1 MKQYFKKKYILFI
14 ISLVTIGILATIKI
28 NFPNN
33 NCGYQVYESQYT
45 LDNGYRFTNIQVRG
59 MKDKNLEK
67 KINES
72 LNSCFYILS
81 DAWFGEGKTK
91 AEKLLIHCQTDKYLS
106 VEYIW
111 DYITVDYLYWHLC
124 VTVDVQSGE
133 LICLDDL
140 IDVNEDFALFVKN
153 GNILRKSASV
163 LLDETA
169 EQVSKRVNDYF
180 SKSKVKYILWYF
192 KQFTKEYMYGD
203 YYRKNNYDMTVEEP
217 SLYQN
222 YFYLEEGTLCFKEQG
237 SNSDWDDKVIVKISI
252 DDIEDYLKVPKW

>member
-1 MKQYFKKKYILFI
+1 MKQLIKKKYIVVTFLIILGTLVFI
-14 ISLVTIGILATIKI
+14 RI
-28 NFPNN
+28 NIPKN

-45 LDNGYRFTNIQVRG
+45 LDNGYSFANIQVRG

-81 DAWFGEGKTK
+81 DTWFGEGKTK

-111 DYITVDYLYWHLC
+111 DYITADYLYWHLC

-140 IDVNEDFALFVKN
+140 IDVNEDFALYVKN
-153 GNILRKSASV
+153 GAILRKSASEF
-163 LLDETA
+163 LEETA
-169 EQVSKRVNDYF
+169 EQVSKRANDF
-180 SKSKVKYILWYF
+180 FAKKDIDFILFYF
-192 KQFTKEYMYGD
+192 KQFTKEYMYGE
-203 YYRKNNYDMTVEEP
+203 YYRKNGYNMIDWET
-217 SLYQN
+217 SLYQD
-222 YFYLEEGTLCFKEQG
+222 YFYLEEGTLCFKDWG
-237 SNSDWDDKVIVKISI
+237 GNSDWDDDVIVKVRI

>member
-1 MKQYFKKKYILFI
+1 MKRYFKNKYILFI
-14 ISLVTIGILATIKI
+14 ISLITIGILTIIGI
-28 NFPNN
+28 NIPKN

-45 LDNGYRFTNIQVRG
+45 LDNGYSFANIQVRG

-81 DAWFGEGKTK
+81 DTWFGEGKTK

-111 DYITVDYLYWHLC
+111 DYITADYLYWHLC

-140 IDVNEDFALFVKN
+140 IDVNEDFAMFVKN

-217 SLYQN
+217 SLYQH
-222 YFYLEEGTLCFKEQG
+222 YFYLEEGILCFKDDI
-237 SNSDWDDKVIVKISI
+237 SDSGWDDTVKVRISI

>member
-1 MKQYFKKKYILFI
+1 MKQLIKKKYIVVTFLIVLGTLVFI
-14 ISLVTIGILATIKI
+14 RI
-28 NFPNN
+28 NIPKN

-45 LDNGYRFTNIQVRG
+45 LDNGYSFANIQVRG

-81 DAWFGEGKTK
+81 DTWFGEGKTK

-111 DYITVDYLYWHLC
+111 DYITADYLYWHLC

-140 IDVNEDFALFVKN
+140 IDVNEDFAMFVKN

-217 SLYQN
+217 SLYQH
-222 YFYLEEGTLCFKEQG
+222 YFYLEEGILCFKDDI
-237 SNSDWDDKVIVKISI
+237 SDSGWDDTVIVRISI

>member
-192 KQFTKEYMYGD
+192 KQFTKEYLYGD

>member
-192 KQFTKEYMYGD
+192 KQFTKEYLYGD

-237 SNSDWDDKVIVKISI
+237 SNSDWDDKVIVKIMI

>member
-45 LDNGYRFTNIQVRG
+45 LDNRYSFPNIQVCG

-72 LNSCFYILS
+72 LNSCFYIFS
-81 DAWFGEGKTK
+81 DTWFGEGKTK
-91 AEKLLIHCQTDKYLS
+91 TEKLLIHCQTDKYLS

-192 KQFTKEYMYGD
+192 KQFTKEYLYGD

>member
-14 ISLVTIGILATIKI
+14 ISLVTIGILTIIGI
-28 NFPNN
+28 NIPKN

-45 LDNGYRFTNIQVRG
+45 LDNGYSFANIQVRG

-81 DAWFGEGKTK
+81 DTWFGEGKTK

-111 DYITVDYLYWHLC
+111 DYITADYLYWHLC

-140 IDVNEDFALFVKN
+140 IDVNEDFAMFVKN

-217 SLYQN
+217 SLYQH
-222 YFYLEEGTLCFKEQG
+222 YFYLEEGILCFKDDI
-237 SNSDWDDKVIVKISI
+237 SDSGWDDTVKVRISI
-252 DDIEDYLKVPKW
+252 EDRKSVV

>member
-1 MKQYFKKKYILFI
+1 MKQLIKKKYIVVTFLIVLGTLVFI
-14 ISLVTIGILATIKI
+14 RI
-28 NFPNN
+28 NIPKN

-45 LDNGYRFTNIQVRG
+45 LDNGYSFANIQVRG

-81 DAWFGEGKTK
+81 DTWFGEGKTK

-111 DYITVDYLYWHLC
+111 DYITADYLYWHLC

-140 IDVNEDFALFVKN
+140 IDVNEDFAMFVKN

-203 YYRKNNYDMTVEEP
+203 YYRKNNYDMKTEEI

-222 YFYLEEGTLCFKEQG
+222 YFYLEEGILCFKDDI
-237 SNSDWDDKVIVKISI
+237 SDSGWDDTVIVRISI

>member
-1 MKQYFKKKYILFI
+1 MKRYFKNKYILFI
-14 ISLVTIGILATIKI
+14 ISLITIGILTIIRI
-28 NFPNN
+28 NIPKN

-45 LDNGYRFTNIQVRG
+45 LDNGYTFANIQVRG

-111 DYITVDYLYWHLC
+111 DYITADYLYWHLC

-140 IDVNEDFALFVKN
+140 IDVNEDYALYMKN
-153 GNILRKSASV
+153 GCILRKSASEF
-163 LLDETA
+163 LEETT
-169 EQVSKRVNDYF
+169 EEVSKSVNDYF
-180 SKSKVKYILWYF
+180 SRSKVEYIMVF
-192 KQFTKEYMYGD
+192 
-203 YYRKNNYDMTVEEP
+203 
-217 SLYQN
+217 
-222 YFYLEEGTLCFKEQG
+222 
-237 SNSDWDDKVIVKISI
+237 
-252 DDIEDYLKVPKW
+252 

>member
-14 ISLVTIGILATIKI
+14 ISLVTIGILTIIGI
-28 NFPNN
+28 NIPKN

-45 LDNGYRFTNIQVRG
+45 LDNGYSFANIQVRG

-111 DYITVDYLYWHLC
+111 DYITADYLYWHLC

-217 SLYQN
+217 SLYQH
-222 YFYLEEGTLCFKEQG
+222 YFYLEEGILCFKDDI
-237 SNSDWDDKVIVKISI
+237 SDSGWDDTVKVRISI

>member
-81 DAWFGEGKTK
+81 DTWFGEGKTK

-153 GNILRKSASV
+153 GNVLRKSASV

-180 SKSKVKYILWYF
+180 SKSKVEYILWYF

-203 YYRKNNYDMTVEEP
+203 YYRKNNYDMKTEEI

-222 YFYLEEGTLCFKEQG
+222 YFYLEEGILCFKDDI
-237 SNSDWDDKVIVKISI
+237 SDSGWDDTVIVRISI

>member
-1 MKQYFKKKYILFI
+1 MKQLIKKKYIVVTFLIVLGTLVFI
-14 ISLVTIGILATIKI
+14 RI
-28 NFPNN
+28 NIPKN

-45 LDNGYRFTNIQVRG
+45 LDNGYSFANIQVRG

-81 DAWFGEGKTK
+81 DTWFGEGKTK

-111 DYITVDYLYWHLC
+111 DYITADYLYWHLC

-140 IDVNEDFALFVKN
+140 IDVNEDFAMFVKN

-180 SKSKVKYILWYF
+180 SKSKVEYILWYF

-203 YYRKNNYDMTVEEP
+203 YYRKNNYDMKTEEI

-222 YFYLEEGTLCFKEQG
+222 YFYLEEGILCFKDDI
-237 SNSDWDDKVIVKISI
+237 SDSGWDDTVIVRISI

>member
-1 MKQYFKKKYILFI
+1 MKRYFKNKYILFI
-14 ISLVTIGILATIKI
+14 ISLITIGILTIIGI
-28 NFPNN
+28 NIPKN

-45 LDNGYRFTNIQVRG
+45 LDNGYSFANIQVRG

-81 DAWFGEGKTK
+81 DTWFGEGKTK

-111 DYITVDYLYWHLC
+111 DYITADYLYWHLC

-140 IDVNEDFALFVKN
+140 IDVNEDFAMFVKN

-169 EQVSKRVNDYF
+169 EEVSKRANEFFAKKDIDFILDYF
-180 SKSKVKYILWYF
+180 E
-192 KQFTKEYMYGD
+192 QFTKEYMYGE
-203 YYRKNNYDMTVEEP
+203 YYRKNNYDMKAKEI

-222 YFYLEEGTLCFKEQG
+222 YFYLEEGALCFKDWV
-237 SNSDWDDKVIVKISI
+237 SNSDWDDKVIVKIMI

>member
-1 MKQYFKKKYILFI
+1 MKQLIKKKYIVVTFLIVLGTLVFI
-14 ISLVTIGILATIKI
+14 RI
-28 NFPNN
+28 NIPKN

-45 LDNGYRFTNIQVRG
+45 LDNGYSFANIQVRG

-81 DAWFGEGKTK
+81 DTWFGEGKTK

-111 DYITVDYLYWHLC
+111 DYITADYLYWHLC

-140 IDVNEDFALFVKN
+140 IDVNEDFAMFVKN

-180 SKSKVKYILWYF
+180 SKSKVEYILWYF

-203 YYRKNNYDMTVEEP
+203 YYRKNNYDMKTEEI

-222 YFYLEEGTLCFKEQG
+222 YFYLEEGILCFKDDI
-237 SNSDWDDKVIVKISI
+237 SDSGWDDTVKVRISI

>member
-111 DYITVDYLYWHLC
+111 DYITADYLYWHLC

-140 IDVNEDFALFVKN
+140 IDVNEDFALYVKN

-169 EQVSKRVNDYF
+169 EEVSKRANDF
-180 SKSKVKYILWYF
+180 FAKKNIDFILDYF
-192 KQFTKEYMYGD
+192 KQFTKEYMYGE
-203 YYRKNNYDMTVEEP
+203 YYRKNGYNMIDWET
-217 SLYQN
+217 SLYQD
-222 YFYLEEGTLCFKEQG
+222 YFYLEEGTLCFKDWG
-237 SNSDWDDKVIVKISI
+237 GNSDWDDDVIVKVRI

>member
-81 DAWFGEGKTK
+81 DTWFGEGKTK

-111 DYITVDYLYWHLC
+111 DYITADYLYWHLC

-140 IDVNEDFALFVKN
+140 IDVNEDFALYVKN
-153 GNILRKSASV
+153 GAILRKSASEF
-163 LLDETA
+163 LEETA
-169 EQVSKRVNDYF
+169 EQVSKRANDF
-180 SKSKVKYILWYF
+180 FAKKDIDFILFYF
-192 KQFTKEYMYGD
+192 KQFTKEYMYGE
-203 YYRKNNYDMTVEEP
+203 YYRKNGYNMIDWET
-217 SLYQN
+217 SLYQD
-222 YFYLEEGTLCFKEQG
+222 YFYLEEGTLCFKDWG
-237 SNSDWDDKVIVKISI
+237 GNSDWDDDVIVKVRI

>member
-14 ISLVTIGILATIKI
+14 ISLITIGILTIIRI
-28 NFPNN
+28 NIPKN

-45 LDNGYRFTNIQVRG
+45 LDNGYTFANIQVRG

-111 DYITVDYLYWHLC
+111 DYITADYLYWHLC

-140 IDVNEDFALFVKN
+140 IDVNEDFALYVKN
-153 GNILRKSASV
+153 GAILRKSASEF
-163 LLDETA
+163 LEETA
-169 EQVSKRVNDYF
+169 EQVSKRANDF
-180 SKSKVKYILWYF
+180 FAKKDIDFILFYF
-192 KQFTKEYMYGD
+192 KQFTKEYMYGE
-203 YYRKNNYDMTVEEP
+203 YYRKNGYNMIDWET
-217 SLYQN
+217 SLYQD
-222 YFYLEEGTLCFKEQG
+222 YFYLEEGTLCFKDWG
-237 SNSDWDDKVIVKISI
+237 GNSDWDDDVIVKVRI
-252 DDIEDYLKVPKW
+252 DDI

>member
-14 ISLVTIGILATIKI
+14 ISLVTIGILTIIGI
-28 NFPNN
+28 NIPKN

-45 LDNGYRFTNIQVRG
+45 LDNGYSFANIQVRG

-81 DAWFGEGKTK
+81 DAWFGKGKTK

-111 DYITVDYLYWHLC
+111 DYITADYLYWHLC

-140 IDVNEDFALFVKN
+140 IDVNEDFAMFVKN

-217 SLYQN
+217 SLYQH
-222 YFYLEEGTLCFKEQG
+222 YFYLEEGILCFKDDI
-237 SNSDWDDKVIVKISI
+237 SDSGWDDTVKVRISI

>member
-14 ISLVTIGILATIKI
+14 ISLVTIGILTIIGI
-28 NFPNN
+28 NIPKN

-45 LDNGYRFTNIQVRG
+45 LDNGYSFANIQVRG

-111 DYITVDYLYWHLC
+111 DYITADYLYWHLC

-140 IDVNEDFALFVKN
+140 IDVNEDFAMFVKN

-217 SLYQN
+217 SLYQH
-222 YFYLEEGTLCFKEQG
+222 YFYLEEGILCFKDDI
-237 SNSDWDDKVIVKISI
+237 SDSGWDDTVKVRISI

>member
-111 DYITVDYLYWHLC
+111 DYITADYLYWHLC

-140 IDVNEDFALFVKN
+140 IDVNEDFALYVKN
-153 GNILRKSASV
+153 GAILRKSASEF
-163 LLDETA
+163 LEETA
-169 EQVSKRVNDYF
+169 EQVSKRANDF
-180 SKSKVKYILWYF
+180 FAKKDIDFILFYF
-192 KQFTKEYMYGD
+192 KQFTKEYMYGE
-203 YYRKNNYDMTVEEP
+203 YYRKNGYNMIDWET
-217 SLYQN
+217 SLYQD
-222 YFYLEEGTLCFKEQG
+222 YFYLEEGTLCFKDWG
-237 SNSDWDDKVIVKISI
+237 GNSDWDDDVIVKVRI

>member
-14 ISLVTIGILATIKI
+14 ISLVTIGILTIIGI
-28 NFPNN
+28 NIPKN

-45 LDNGYRFTNIQVRG
+45 LDNGYSFANIQVRG

-81 DAWFGEGKTK
+81 DTWFGEGKTK

-111 DYITVDYLYWHLC
+111 DYITADYLYWHLC

-140 IDVNEDFALFVKN
+140 IDVNEDFAMFVKN

-217 SLYQN
+217 SLYQH
-222 YFYLEEGTLCFKEQG
+222 YFYLEEGILCFK
-237 SNSDWDDKVIVKISI
+237 
-252 DDIEDYLKVPKW
+252 DDISDLSLIHI

>member
-1 MKQYFKKKYILFI
+1 MKQLIKKKYIVVTFLIILGTLVFI
-14 ISLVTIGILATIKI
+14 RI
-28 NFPNN
+28 NIPKN

-45 LDNGYRFTNIQVRG
+45 LDNGYTFANIQVRG

-111 DYITVDYLYWHLC
+111 DYITADYLYWHLC

-140 IDVNEDFALFVKN
+140 IDVNEDFALYVKN
-153 GNILRKSASV
+153 GAILRKSASEF
-163 LLDETA
+163 LEETA
-169 EQVSKRVNDYF
+169 EQVSKRANDF
-180 SKSKVKYILWYF
+180 FAKKDIDFILFYF
-192 KQFTKEYMYGD
+192 KQFTKEYMYGE
-203 YYRKNNYDMTVEEP
+203 YYRKNGYNMIDWET
-217 SLYQN
+217 SLYQD
-222 YFYLEEGTLCFKEQG
+222 YFYLEEGTLCFKDWG
-237 SNSDWDDKVIVKISI
+237 GNSDWDDDVIVKVRI

>member
-81 DAWFGEGKTK
+81 DTWFGEGKTK

-111 DYITVDYLYWHLC
+111 DYITADYLYWHLC

-153 GNILRKSASV
+153 GNVLRKSASV

-180 SKSKVKYILWYF
+180 SKSKVEYILWYF

-203 YYRKNNYDMTVEEP
+203 YYRKNNYDMKTEEI

-222 YFYLEEGTLCFKEQG
+222 YFYLEEGILCFKDDI
-237 SNSDWDDKVIVKISI
+237 SDSGWDDTVIVRISI

>member
-14 ISLVTIGILATIKI
+14 ISLVTIGILTIIGI
-28 NFPNN
+28 NIPKN

-45 LDNGYRFTNIQVRG
+45 LDNGYSFANIQVRG

-81 DAWFGEGKTK
+81 DTWFGEGKTK

-111 DYITVDYLYWHLC
+111 DYITADYLYWHLC

-140 IDVNEDFALFVKN
+140 IDVNEDFAMFVKN

-217 SLYQN
+217 SLYQH
-222 YFYLEEGTLCFKEQG
+222 YFYLEEGILCFKDDI
-237 SNSDWDDKVIVKISI
+237 SDSGWDDTVKVRISI

>member
-14 ISLVTIGILATIKI
+14 ISLVTIGILTIIGI
-28 NFPNN
+28 NIPKN

-45 LDNGYRFTNIQVRG
+45 LDNGYSFANIQVRG

-81 DAWFGEGKTK
+81 DTWFGEGKTK

-111 DYITVDYLYWHLC
+111 DYITADYLYWHLC

-140 IDVNEDFALFVKN
+140 IDVNEDFAMFVKN

-192 KQFTKEYMYGD
+192 KQFTKEYLYGD

-217 SLYQN
+217 SLYQH
-222 YFYLEEGTLCFKEQG
+222 YFYLEEGILCFKDDI
-237 SNSDWDDKVIVKISI
+237 SDSGWDDTVKVRISI

>member
-1 MKQYFKKKYILFI
+1 MKQLIKKKYIVVTFLIVLGTLVFI
-14 ISLVTIGILATIKI
+14 RI
-28 NFPNN
+28 NIPKN

-45 LDNGYRFTNIQVRG
+45 LDNGYSFANIQVRG

-81 DAWFGEGKTK
+81 DTWFGEGKTK

-111 DYITVDYLYWHLC
+111 DYITADYLYWHLC

-153 GNILRKSASV
+153 GNVLRKSASV

-203 YYRKNNYDMTVEEP
+203 YYRKNNYDMKTEEI

-222 YFYLEEGTLCFKEQG
+222 YFYLEEGILCFKDDI
-237 SNSDWDDKVIVKISI
+237 SDSGWDDTVKVRISI

>member
-1 MKQYFKKKYILFI
+1 MKQLIKKKYIVVTFLIVLGTLVFI
-14 ISLVTIGILATIKI
+14 RI
-28 NFPNN
+28 NIPKN

-45 LDNGYRFTNIQVRG
+45 LDNGYSFANIQVRG

-81 DAWFGEGKTK
+81 DTWFGEGKTK

-111 DYITVDYLYWHLC
+111 DYITADYLYWHLC

-140 IDVNEDFALFVKN
+140 IDVNEDFAMFVKN

-217 SLYQN
+217 SLYQH
-222 YFYLEEGTLCFKEQG
+222 YFYLEEGILCFKDDI
-237 SNSDWDDKVIVKISI
+237 SDSGWDDTVKVRISI

>member
-14 ISLVTIGILATIKI
+14 ISLVTIGILTIIGI
-28 NFPNN
+28 NIPKN

-45 LDNGYRFTNIQVRG
+45 LDNGYSFANIQVRG

-81 DAWFGEGKTK
+81 DTWFGEGKTK

-111 DYITVDYLYWHLC
+111 DYITADYLYWHLC

-217 SLYQN
+217 SLYQH
-222 YFYLEEGTLCFKEQG
+222 YFYLEEGILCFKDDI
-237 SNSDWDDKVIVKISI
+237 SDSGWDDTVKVRISI

>member
-1 MKQYFKKKYILFI
+1 MKQLIKKKYIVVTFLIVLGTLVFI
-14 ISLVTIGILATIKI
+14 RI
-28 NFPNN
+28 NIPKN

-45 LDNGYRFTNIQVRG
+45 LDNGYSFANIQVRG

-81 DAWFGEGKTK
+81 DTWFGEGKTK

-111 DYITVDYLYWHLC
+111 DYITADYLYWHLC

-153 GNILRKSASV
+153 GNVLRKSASV

-180 SKSKVKYILWYF
+180 SKSKVEYILWYF

-203 YYRKNNYDMTVEEP
+203 YYRKNNYDMKTEEI

-222 YFYLEEGTLCFKEQG
+222 YFYLEEGILCFKDDI
-237 SNSDWDDKVIVKISI
+237 SDSGWDDTVIVRISI

>member
-91 AEKLLIHCQTDKYLS
+91 AEKLLIHC
-106 VEYIW
+106 
-111 DYITVDYLYWHLC
+111 
-124 VTVDVQSGE
+124 
-133 LICLDDL
+133 
-140 IDVNEDFALFVKN
+140 
-153 GNILRKSASV
+153 
-163 LLDETA
+163 
-169 EQVSKRVNDYF
+169 
-180 SKSKVKYILWYF
+180 
-192 KQFTKEYMYGD
+192 
-203 YYRKNNYDMTVEEP
+203 
-217 SLYQN
+217 
-222 YFYLEEGTLCFKEQG
+222 
-237 SNSDWDDKVIVKISI
+237 
-252 DDIEDYLKVPKW
+252 

>member
-14 ISLVTIGILATIKI
+14 ISLITIGILTIIGI
-28 NFPNN
+28 NIPKN

-45 LDNGYRFTNIQVRG
+45 LDNGYSFANIQVRG

-81 DAWFGEGKTK
+81 DTWFGEGKTK

-111 DYITVDYLYWHLC
+111 DYITADYLYWHLC

-153 GNILRKSASV
+153 GNVLRKSASV

-180 SKSKVKYILWYF
+180 SKSKVEYILWYF

-217 SLYQN
+217 SLYQH
-222 YFYLEEGTLCFKEQG
+222 YFYLEEGILCFKDDI
-237 SNSDWDDKVIVKISI
+237 SDSGWDDTVKVRISI